1 MGVGKLGSMYGE
13 LTSISNMG
21 SDQDLNPGPCVHQ
34 ARTLT
39 TAPSYYP
46 TTIIPHIIVAGP
58 LGEGDFINEASVA
71 AIIHNIFPFRLP
83 IATVCRV
90 YTLS

>member
-21 SDQDLNPGPCVHQ
+21 SDRDSNLRPNDHQ

-39 TAPSYYP
+39 TAPSCYP
-46 TTIIPHIIVAGP
+46 KECAQSDSESDMHNKRVKSVRSFN
-58 LGEGDFINEASVA
+58 FIALTSWFILLNS
-71 AIIHNIFPFRLP
+71 
-83 IATVCRV
+83 
-90 YTLS
+90 